1 METNPTVKGRRG
13 MKYRLI
19 TIALLLSAAAG
30 LLAGCGEE
38 LGHTDLPNSGED
50 WPVRITAVLPHADQG
65 YWTDVGNAVTE
76 QAQQLGTDAKV
87 VTPQLNYNVPQMVE
101 LIRQAIATQIDAL
114 IVQGID
120 DAGYRAAL
128 SDAVAQGI
136 LVVLVDTDL
145 PDDFDH
151 LYVGTDNYA
160 AGVQMGEQLIE
171 ISGGQAVVAVL
182 SGAPGYPNL
191 DERVAGLRD
200 AVAGCPGI
208 EIRRVEYNEYDSLT
222 ALEKYNL
229 ILQEDPDV
237 DTLVCVEGTG
247 GQTVGQM
254 ISPENCPLEQILV
267 FDLSEETL
275 QGVENGLIDGVLL
288 QQQSEMGRIAVEEI
302 MRCLEQGSYSGT
314 VHYTPTAFYTAQQLK
329 EGAADENR

>member
-1 METNPTVKGRRG
+1 MEPKPTVKGRRG
-13 MKYRLI
+13 MKHRI
-19 TIALLLSAAAG
+19 TAIALLLSMAAG

-38 LGHTDLPNSGED
+38 IANNDLSQAAGS
-50 WPVRITAVLPHADQG
+50 WPVRITAVLPHADQR
-65 YWTDVGNAVTE
+65 YWTDVGNAVAE
-76 QAQQLGTDAKV
+76 QAQQLGADAKV

-200 AVAGCPGI
+200 AVADCPGI

-288 QQQSEMGRIAVEEI
+288 QQQSEMGRIAVKEI